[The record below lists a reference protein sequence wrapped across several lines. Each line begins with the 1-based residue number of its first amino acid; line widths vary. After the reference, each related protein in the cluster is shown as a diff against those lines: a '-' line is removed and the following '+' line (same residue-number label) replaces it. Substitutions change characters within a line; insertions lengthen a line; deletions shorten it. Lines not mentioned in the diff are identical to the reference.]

1 MIFWMAI
8 AEFLCGALMFSYWLG
23 KLARKNLKQ
32 VGDGNPGAFN
42 LWQAAGYRWGL
53 AGILLDVLKGYVPLV
68 FLVESGVLG
77 WGYGMTVV
85 AAAPILG
92 HAFSPFL
99 KFKGG
104 KTIAVT
110 FGVWSALTRFEAA
123 LAYAVILAVLL
134 AAFSFYKN
142 GKYASREADGFQVVA
157 GMALLSV
164 YLMSVGAPR
173 AIWGVWL
180 VNLLVLAYAN
190 RRAIRMFLTG
200 RGGQLPRSGD
210 GVTL

>member
-1 MIFWMAI
+1 MILWLAV

-23 KLARKNLKQ
+23 KLARKDLKR

-42 LWQAAGYRWGL
+42 LWRAAGYRWGL
-53 AGILLDVLKGYVPLV
+53 AGIALDFLKGYVPLAI
-68 FLVESGVLG
+68 LIESGTLG
-77 WGYGMTVV
+77 RDYGMTIV

-104 KTIAVT
+104 KAIAVT

-123 LAYAVILAVLL
+123 LVYAVILAALL
-134 AAFSFYKN
+134 AGFTFYKK
-142 GKYASREADGFQVVA
+142 GKYASREADGFQVVI
-157 GMALLSV
+157 GMVLLSI
-164 YLMSVGAPR
+164 YLLAAGDPP

-180 VNLLVLAYAN
+180 VNLMVLAYAN
-190 RRAIRMFLTG
+190 RQAIRVFLTG
-200 RGGQLPRSGD
+200 KSGKLPRSGD

>member
-1 MIFWMAI
+1 MILWLAI

-23 KLARKNLKQ
+23 KLVRKDLKR

-42 LWQAAGYRWGL
+42 LWRAAGYRWGL
-53 AGILLDVLKGYVPLV
+53 AGILLDFLKGYMPLV
-68 FLVESGVLG
+68 FLVQSGTLKLD
-77 WGYGMTVV
+77 YGLTIV

-104 KTIAVT
+104 KAIAVT

-123 LAYAVILAVLL
+123 LVYAVILAVML
-134 AAFSFYKN
+134 AAFSFYKK
-142 GKYASREADGFQVVA
+142 GKYASRDADGLQVVA
-157 GMALLSV
+157 GMALFSI
-164 YLMSVGAPR
+164 YLLAAGYSL

-180 VNLLVLAYAN
+180 VNLLVMAYAN
-190 RRAIRMFLTG
+190 RHSIRSFLNG
-200 RGGQLPRSGD
+200 KGGNLPRSGD